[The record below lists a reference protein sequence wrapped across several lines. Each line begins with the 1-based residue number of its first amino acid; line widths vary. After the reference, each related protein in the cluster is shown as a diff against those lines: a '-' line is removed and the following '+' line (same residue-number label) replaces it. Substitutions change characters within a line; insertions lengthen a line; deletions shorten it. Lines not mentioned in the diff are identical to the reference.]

1 MIIPGGPLV
10 ITFSNRCFPT
20 KAIAAWQML
29 DDEGHQRLV
38 EQFFEGAGNWTQITR
53 LDRSPALGHDPLY
66 AVVARE
72 HRRRMLKKAHL
83 LRWLPR
89 PPRST

>member
-1 MIIPGGPLV
+1 V

-29 DDEGHQRLV
+29 DDEGHQGLV
-38 EQFFEGAGNWTQITR
+38 EQFFEAAGNWTQITR

-66 AVVARE
+66 AVVAR
-72 HRRRMLKKAHL
+72 
-83 LRWLPR
+83 
-89 PPRST
+89 STGAVS